1 MTPWEEVLSGLQ
13 VSLTF
18 TLYAVK
24 DSPAAELILALQRI
38 ESIKYKSFFFCTYQI
53 VPHLVF

>member
-24 DSPAAELILALQRI
+24 GSPAAELVLPLQHI
-38 ESIKYKSFFFCTYQI
+38 KSIKYK
-53 VPHLVF
+53 